1 MNLHV
6 KKLKDFACN
15 FQVVRAT
22 ADNHRYLKICAG
34 SDGYVIYER
43 FKSDGSHQFDRS
55 NSCIKERF
63 PALPTE
69 LKQLYDKFDGSESKI
84 SKADALI
91 DDLETLYT
99 LNYA

>member
-15 FQVVRAT
+15 IQVVKAT
-22 ADNHRYLKICAG
+22 ADNHRYFKICAG
-34 SDGYVIYER
+34 ADGYVIYER
-43 FKSDGSHQFDRS
+43 FKSDDVDQLDRS

-63 PALPTE
+63 PALPAE
-69 LKQLYDKFDGSESKI
+69 LKQLYDKFDDGSKI

-91 DDLETLYT
+91 DDMETLYKS
-99 LNYA
+99 NYA

>member
-15 FQVVRAT
+15 IQVVKAT
-22 ADNHRYLKICAG
+22 DNHRYFKICAG
-34 SDGYVIYER
+34 SDDYIIYER
-43 FKSDGSHQFDRS
+43 FKSDDGHQLDRS

-63 PALPTE
+63 PALPAE
-69 LKQLYDKFDGSESKI
+69 LKQLYDKFDDGSKI

-91 DDLETLYT
+91 DDMETLYT
-99 LNYA
+99 LYYA